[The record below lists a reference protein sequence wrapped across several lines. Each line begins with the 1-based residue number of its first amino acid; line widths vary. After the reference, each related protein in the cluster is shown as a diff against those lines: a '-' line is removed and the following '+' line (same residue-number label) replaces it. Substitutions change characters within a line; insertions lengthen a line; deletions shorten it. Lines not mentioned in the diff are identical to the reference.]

1 MQYEISNRM
10 SDVHGSAIRELFKLG
25 ADPNMISFGG
35 GNPSAETFPV
45 PEIADI
51 IADVMKDAPVS
62 VLQYGLSEGLHAAAR
77 YDEGLPYPHTG
88 FFDFENNELF
98 ILSGGQQCADLT
110 TKVLVNEGDII
121 LTEDPAFVGC
131 LNTFRSYGA
140 KLIGIPMQQ
149 DGMDTDAL
157 EAALKA
163 HPEAKL
169 LYTIPSFQNPSG
181 ITTTLEKRKKVYE
194 LACKYDIAILEDNPY
209 GELRFSGEDVPTIK
223 SMDTEGRVLYAGSF
237 SKVMA
242 PAFRLGFLVFNKSL
256 TMPLTIAKQTTD
268 VHSNVL
274 FQYVCNEYM
283 TKYDF
288 AAHLDKARDV
298 YRAKCNLMLDT
309 MRRTFHPAVTFSQP
323 EGGLFAMAF
332 LPDGMDSRRLSARR
346 FSAVFSACPVRR
358 FWQTKSKYPTPS
370 VSTIPPRQTS
380 RSSKASKSSANS
392 PTNGSRSNQNESYGI
407 QRPSGRTRVFRS
419 LQSVSEHGS
428 SSFSAG
434 HADSRQR
441 RPDARFS
448 TAFPAPATCL
458 RRFWKSSQKT
468 ACAMPPCA
476 PSATIT

>member
-51 IADVMKDAPVS
+51 IANVMKNAPIS
-62 VLQYGLSEGLHAAAR
+62 VLQYGLSEGYMPLR
-77 YDEGLPYPHTG
+77 ETMKDYLTRTQG
-88 FFDFENNELF
+88 FDFADNELF
-98 ILSGGQQCADLT
+98 IVSGGQQCADLT
-110 TKVLVNEGDII
+110 TKVLVNEGDVI

-163 HPEAKL
+163 HPETKL

-288 AAHLDKARDV
+288 AAHLNKARDV

-309 MRRTFHPAVTFSQP
+309 MRRTFHPAVTFSHP

-332 LPDGMDSRRLSARR
+332 LPDGMDSQPFVREAINRGVLCVPGSAFLADETQVSNAFRLNYS
-346 FSAVFSACPVRR
+346 
-358 FWQTKSKYPTPS
+358 TPTDEQI
-370 VSTIPPRQTS
+370 V
-380 RSSKASKSSANS
+380 K
-392 PTNGSRSNQNESYGI
+392 GI
-407 QRPSGRTRVFRS
+407 EILGKLTH
-419 LQSVSEHGS
+419 E
-428 SSFSAG
+428 
-434 HADSRQR
+434 
-441 RPDARFS
+441 
-448 TAFPAPATCL
+448 
-458 RRFWKSSQKT
+458 WIKE
-468 ACAMPPCA
+468 
-476 PSATIT
+476 

>member
-25 ADPNMISFGG
+25 TDPNMISFGG

-51 IADVMKDAPVS
+51 IADVMKNAPVS
-62 VLQYGLSEGLHAAAR
+62 VLQYGLSEGYMPLR
-77 YDEGLPYPHTG
+77 ETMKDYLTRTQG
-88 FFDFENNELF
+88 FDFEENELF
-98 ILSGGQQCADLT
+98 ILS
-110 TKVLVNEGDII
+110 
-121 LTEDPAFVGC
+121 EDPAFVGC

-163 HPEAKL
+163 HPETKL

-332 LPDGMDSRRLSARR
+332 LPDGMDSQPFVREAIKRGVLCVPGSAFLADEKQVSNAFRLNYS
-346 FSAVFSACPVRR
+346 
-358 FWQTKSKYPTPS
+358 TPTDEQI
-370 VSTIPPRQTS
+370 V
-380 RSSKASKSSANS
+380 K
-392 PTNGSRSNQNESYGI
+392 GI
-407 QRPSGRTRVFRS
+407 EILGKLTH
-419 LQSVSEHGS
+419 E
-428 SSFSAG
+428 
-434 HADSRQR
+434 
-441 RPDARFS
+441 
-448 TAFPAPATCL
+448 
-458 RRFWKSSQKT
+458 WIKE
-468 ACAMPPCA
+468 
-476 PSATIT
+476 